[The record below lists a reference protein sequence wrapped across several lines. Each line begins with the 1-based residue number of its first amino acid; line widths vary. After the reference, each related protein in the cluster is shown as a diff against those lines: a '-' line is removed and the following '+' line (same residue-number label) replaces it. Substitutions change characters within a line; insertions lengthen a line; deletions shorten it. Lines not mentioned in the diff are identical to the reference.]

1 MSEPALLSPPV
12 VGVVGYYYGPE
23 ASREKGFGDRRI
35 NAFALPYLERSE
47 REGLLPIC
55 LPLVER
61 NRVGPY
67 LDLVHGVI
75 LTGGEDVGP
84 ANYGHDEHP
93 MLGRVVPERDAFELA
108 LAREAIARRIPVLA
122 ICRGIQLLNVAMG
135 GTLVQH
141 LEPADDHRH
150 WPEDIYITPNH
161 HAIQVVDAPLE
172 HLIGSDRAEVNSY
185 HHQAV
190 LEPGLGLRVAA
201 RAGDVI
207 ESIAGT
213 DAPVLGVQWH
223 PEMMDVTNPAATAP
237 FVWFAREVHAHA
249 AEEPVGQKAQTVR

>member
-1 MSEPALLSPPV
+1 MSEPALPPPV

-23 ASREKGFGDRRI
+23 ESRTRGFGDRRI

-55 LPLVER
+55 LPLVEPHAVHR
-61 NRVGPY
+61 Y
-67 LDLVHGVI
+67 LDLVQGVV

-93 MLGRVVPERDAFELA
+93 MLGRVVLERDAFELG

-141 LEPADDHRH
+141 LEPAEDLRH
-150 WPEDIYITPNH
+150 WPEDIYITPNGH
-161 HAIQVVDAPLE
+161 SVEIVDASLAA
-172 HLIGSDRAEVNSY
+172 LIGSERADVNSY

-190 LEPGLGLRVAA
+190 LTPGPGLRVAA
-201 RAGDVI
+201 CAGDVI
-207 ESIAGT
+207 ESILGD

-223 PEMMDVTNPAATAP
+223 PEMMDVANPAATAP
-237 FVWFAREVHAHA
+237 FVWFARAVHARRA
-249 AEEPVGQKAQTVR
+249 RP